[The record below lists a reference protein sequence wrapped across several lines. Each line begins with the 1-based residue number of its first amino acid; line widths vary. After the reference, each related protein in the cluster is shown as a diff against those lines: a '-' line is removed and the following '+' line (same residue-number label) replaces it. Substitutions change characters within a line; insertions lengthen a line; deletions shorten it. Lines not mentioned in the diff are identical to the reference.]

1 MRLSIM
7 LDLEKNGFSGM
18 MPKAASPK
26 LRTWGTKSRFDK
38 ISRKNSPSKYCGILY
53 F

>member
-38 ISRKNSPSKYCGILY
+38 ISRKNSPSNIAAILY